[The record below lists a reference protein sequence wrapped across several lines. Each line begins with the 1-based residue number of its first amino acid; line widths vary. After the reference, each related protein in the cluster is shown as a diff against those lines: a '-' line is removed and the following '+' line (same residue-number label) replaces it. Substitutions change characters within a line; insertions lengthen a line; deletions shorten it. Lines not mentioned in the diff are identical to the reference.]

1 MILGSA
7 STKAMGDCA
16 VSSLLFQYLVFV
28 FRGNWYNYI
37 LGLWFTLVT
46 GEVKMKELTSSRKV
60 LKNEIELTVCGLEWA
75 WSVGQFIDYMF
86 ICCLILTDV

>member
-7 STKAMGDCA
+7 STKALGDSA
-16 VSSLLFQYLVFV
+16 VSSLFFQYLVFV

-37 LGLWFTLVT
+37 LGLWFTLAS
-46 GEVKMKELTSSRKV
+46 GEVKMKEQTISRKV

-75 WSVGQFIDYMF
+75 WSMGQLY
-86 ICCLILTDV
+86 VV